1 MLLPSLAL
9 KVMDFEGFLIKE
21 VTGQGD
27 PKAKQEVQAK
37 LQLEGQSSAG
47 KCEAGWIWDASA
59 KQMGMLYK
67 SSIGYNVA
75 S

>member
-1 MLLPSLAL
+1 M
-9 KVMDFEGFLIKE
+9 
-21 VTGQGD
+21 TGQGD

-59 KQMGMLYK
+59 KQMGMLCK
-67 SSIGYNVA
+67 SSVGYNVA